1 VETMTQNNSSEDMIL
16 DVPYGNGKSMK
27 FFNLIYKYYLVWFFM
42 GLLSTFN
49 NWSNVYKKYYEGDA
63 SLFYSVRGNI
73 FALLFALINFVLEVM
88 LLRFALKK
96 APQKFSMLYLIS
108 IPVSILGQI
117 IGIMLYIQQMP
128 ELTSDFLNQ
137 LVPVLVIQFMFYIP
151 IYIYFKKRLPQKN
164 VVIEG

>member
-1 VETMTQNNSSEDMIL
+1 
-16 DVPYGNGKSMK
+16 
-27 FFNLIYKYYLVWFFM
+27 M

>member
-1 VETMTQNNSSEDMIL
+1 MTQNNTTEEMIL
-16 DVPYGNGKSMK
+16 EVPYGNGKSMK
-27 FFNLIYKYYLVWFFM
+27 FFNLIYKYYLIWFFM
-42 GLLSTFN
+42 GLFSTIN
-49 NWSNVYKKYYEGDA
+49 NWSNVFMENYQGNT
-63 SLFYSVRGNI
+63 SLFYSVRGNL
-73 FALLFALINFVLEVM
+73 FATIFALINFGMEVT

-96 APQKFSMLYLIS
+96 APQKFSILYLIS

-151 IYIYFKKRLPQKN
+151 IYIYFKKRLPQKSTI
-164 VVIEG
+164 IEG

>member
-16 DVPYGNGKSMK
+16 NVPYGNGKSMK